1 MPKHRM
7 GWGAGQEMGVVV
19 GEFTEAAGLGRRWP
33 PPPNGGVCADSAGA
47 TPNSGKPE
55 SDQGE
60 MVLVARAMCSHPRVH
75 ALLLPQDCAGL
86 MPCPMI
92 NLLGVLASIFPNG

>member
-1 MPKHRM
+1 MAPPP
-7 GWGAGQEMGVVV
+7 QMGVCVQ
-19 GEFTEAAGLGRRWP
+19 TQR
-33 PPPNGGVCADSAGA
+33 GA